1 MKSSPRLSLLRSRHC
16 EIDNRGKAAMPDK
29 KKQGS
34 KDLETKQNIVRIL
47 DLMSKEMGESADSPE
62 WDEFREALGRFESG
76 EDING
81 AALSG
86 FLLQNLK
93 EFTTGKKNF
102 IRSAKGQEIAQR
114 AAQQLAREPEIAKH
128 PIFVPLVQHFHAVTR
143 EADMQRVEHLKY
155 DEKTLKGWVI
165 VSDDE
170 EFSRGKNEQK
180 EDQKEGQKDDP
191 EKTDGSEKTAD
202 QTPAGPTPIR

>member
-1 MKSSPRLSLLRSRHC
+1 
-16 EIDNRGKAAMPDK
+16 MPDK

-47 DLMSKEMGESADSPE
+47 DLMAKEMGENSDSPE
-62 WDEFREALGRFESG
+62 WDEYREALGRFESG

-93 EFTTGKKNF
+93 KFTTGKKNF

-155 DEKTLKGWVI
+155 DEKTLEGWVV

-170 EFSRGKNEQK
+170 EFSGGKAKQNENH
-180 EDQKEGQKDDP
+180 KDGL
-191 EKTDGSEKTAD
+191 EKTEGGEKTAD
-202 QTPAGPTPIR
+202 KTQAGLSPIR